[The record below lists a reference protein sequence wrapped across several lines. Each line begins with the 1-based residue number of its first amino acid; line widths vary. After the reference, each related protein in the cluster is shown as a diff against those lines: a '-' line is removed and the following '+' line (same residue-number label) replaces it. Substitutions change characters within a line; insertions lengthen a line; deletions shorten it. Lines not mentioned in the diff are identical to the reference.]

1 MTEVFNHCFE
11 LGQMSNSQKQ
21 AIITLIDKKGRDRM
35 FLENWRPISLINVD
49 SKIATKVIT
58 NRIKNV
64 LPSVIHANQSGFMKG
79 RFIGETA
86 RSILDIIAHTES
98 LQLPGVLLFIDFE
111 KAFDSIEHEFLYKA
125 LECFNFGPSFI
136 KWIQTF
142 YNNLSGCVL
151 NNGFFSSPFQLERGV
166 RQGDPLSPYLFL
178 IAIEIMAISIRTNEN
193 IEGIKIGE
201 DETRSL
207 LYADDMTATLANIS
221 SAEKVKQILNDFEK
235 CSGLKM
241 NLSKTKAMWVGKNK
255 NSLETPL
262 GLEWCT
268 GVKTLGIHFSCDQE
282 QVIQQNF
289 QDRLNEVQKMINL
302 WKLRGL
308 SLFGKVT
315 MIKSFLIPKLLYVS
329 SIIETPPEIIKQM
342 EKMIYKFLWKGPDK
356 VTRLSVINTLENGGL
371 NLTDLE
377 LHIKAL
383 RLSWIPRLIDE
394 KEGPW
399 ISYLKY
405 NLKKYGGCFLFRFNY
420 DVNDLDLSLSK
431 FYLQLL
437 RWWADFR
444 CSFSAVNYSQNVICN
459 NKDIRINNKPVFYKT
474 YFDKGI
480 TYLNDLQFDVDNV
493 RSYEFFKQK
502 GLNTNFLTWT
512 ALRSSIINMKSKS
525 SCPIPTAGNLDPM
538 NFDYK
543 SKSFNAYTA
552 KCKQFY
558 STMIT
563 SKARIP
569 NGFKKLTADFE
580 LSNAQEVFSI
590 PYLVAS
596 ETYVWSFQYRVL
608 NFILFTNDKL
618 FKIGLSDSD
627 KCSFCGTYTEDL
639 YHLFFNCSFVQ
650 AFWNVFTV
658 WWFDL
663 SGEYLILS
671 LKDIMVGL
679 LQRNDLLNYL
689 IILGKLTIWECRKN
703 NTSPIFRLFLH
714 KVEVKKQ
721 VEKIIAIRN
730 RKLRDF
736 QIRWEFLI

>member
-1 MTEVFNHCFE
+1 MQF
-11 LGQMSNSQKQ
+11 G
-21 AIITLIDKKGRDRM
+21 IIRIY
-35 FLENWRPISLINVD
+35 EYIIN
-49 SKIATKVIT
+49 
-58 NRIKNV
+58 
-64 LPSVIHANQSGFMKG
+64 
-79 RFIGETA
+79 
-86 RSILDIIAHTES
+86 
-98 LQLPGVLLFIDFE
+98 LF
-111 KAFDSIEHEFLYKA
+111 
-125 LECFNFGPSFI
+125 FI
-136 KWIQTF
+136 K
-142 YNNLSGCVL
+142 
-151 NNGFFSSPFQLERGV
+151 
-166 RQGDPLSPYLFL
+166 
-178 IAIEIMAISIRTNEN
+178 
-193 IEGIKIGE
+193 
-201 DETRSL
+201 
-207 LYADDMTATLANIS
+207 
-221 SAEKVKQILNDFEK
+221 
-235 CSGLKM
+235 
-241 NLSKTKAMWVGKNK
+241 
-255 NSLETPL
+255 
-262 GLEWCT
+262 
-268 GVKTLGIHFSCDQE
+268 H
-282 QVIQQNF
+282 
-289 QDRLNEVQKMINL
+289 
-302 WKLRGL
+302 
-308 SLFGKVT
+308 
-315 MIKSFLIPKLLYVS
+315 
-329 SIIETPPEIIKQM
+329 
-342 EKMIYKFLWKGPDK
+342 
-356 VTRLSVINTLENGGL
+356 
-371 NLTDLE
+371 
-377 LHIKAL
+377 
-383 RLSWIPRLIDE
+383 
-394 KEGPW
+394 
-399 ISYLKY
+399 
-405 NLKKYGGCFLFRFNY
+405 
-420 DVNDLDLSLSK
+420 
-431 FYLQLL
+431 
-437 RWWADFR
+437 
-444 CSFSAVNYSQNVICN
+444 
-459 NKDIRINNKPVFYKT
+459 
-474 YFDKGI
+474 FDKGI
-480 TYLNDLQFDVDNV
+480 TYLNDLQFNVDNV
-493 RSYEFFKQK
+493 RSYESFKQK